1 MEINPKSTEATKVIT
16 QTFKD
21 EDLRTAVKHQRGS
34 WNSIQ
39 AIEERMEEGKY
50 KDAMLSAVDLLN
62 SIKELDRLAE
72 KKVKQDELHHITQTF
87 VNVMMNRS

>member
-1 MEINPKSTEATKVIT
+1 MIT
-16 QTFKD
+16 QTFKK
-21 EDLRTAVKHQRGS
+21 EDLRKAVQHQRGS

-39 AIEERMEEGKY
+39 VIEERMEEGKY